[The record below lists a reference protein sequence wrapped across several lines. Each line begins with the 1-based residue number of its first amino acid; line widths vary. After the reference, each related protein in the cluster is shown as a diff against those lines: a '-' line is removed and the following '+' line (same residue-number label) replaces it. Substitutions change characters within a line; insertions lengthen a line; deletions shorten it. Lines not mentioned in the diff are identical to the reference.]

1 MASKKSK
8 SAPTD
13 EELLAQ
19 FEDLGAE
26 GPASKVSKTSASKAP
41 TKHVAAP
48 AQSEQDL
55 LAELNNLATQRP
67 ISRPSTPSFKA
78 TAVGNAGNK
87 SPKRI
92 STTTPTPGG
101 RSSEERLSTGHGA
114 RKSGESTR
122 SIHQS
127 FTPATTE
134 ESPEPEAKP
143 LTSTSSGGGWWGGL
157 LSSATAA
164 VNQAQA
170 VVKEIQKNE
179 EAQRW
184 AEQMKGNVGA
194 LKGFGKCSMFRL
206 FLADLTWVLGGDL
219 RSLALPTFQNILQT
233 IAPPI
238 SSHER
243 LQIHITH
250 DLSGY
255 PTLDPLIYSVFSR
268 VMSQVE
274 GGELM
279 VVQKGK
285 EASPRRGS
293 EHGASG
299 KQVSGWNDGP
309 WWRSTDKRSINAV
322 KGILEGSKL
331 ARASAES
338 YSAEYFAASGGVEEA
353 AKQATEKLSES
364 NPTRDSDIFLSIQT
378 ICQPTPNGL
387 FAAGQSSEKEST
399 SIKEAD
405 EAMVAEEVLFA
416 VCLHDPIYG
425 IAFHALSQHIPSQWV
440 DWLDASSSADGLL
453 PESIA
458 EIIESGGVDP
468 REWVAEW
475 IEETLTL
482 AIGVVAQRYVARR
495 MGVGEGGVGKGKMKA
510 DRGAGET
517 IECGGGEAA
526 RAIGGM

>member
-8 SAPTD
+8 TAPTD

-19 FEDLGAE
+19 FEDLGTE
-26 GPASKVSKTSASKAP
+26 GPAPKLTKTSTSKASG
-41 TKHVAAP
+41 KHTSAT

-55 LAELNNLATQRP
+55 LAELGNLATQRP
-67 ISRPSTPSFKA
+67 SSRPSTPSLKST
-78 TAVGNAGNK
+78 TAAGTGAR
-87 SPKRI
+87 SPKRSAI
-92 STTTPTPGG
+92 PTPTPGG
-101 RSSEERLSTGHGA
+101 RPSEERSASGA
-114 RKSGESTR
+114 QPRKSGESTR
-122 SIHQS
+122 SFHQS

-134 ESPEPEAKP
+134 ESPEPESKP
-143 LTSTSSGGGWWGGL
+143 APAASIGGGWWGGL
-157 LSSATAA
+157 LSTATAA
-164 VNQAQA
+164 VSQAQA
-170 VVKEIQKNE
+170 AVKEIQKNE

-194 LKGFGKCSMFRL
+194 LKG
-206 FLADLTWVLGGDL
+206 LGGDL

-274 GGELM
+274 GGDLM

-285 EASPRRGS
+285 EASPRRES
-293 EHGASG
+293 EHGISG
-299 KQVSGWNDGP
+299 KPVGGWNDGP

-322 KGILEGSKL
+322 RGVVEGSKL

-338 YSAEYFAASGGVEEA
+338 YSAEHFASRGGVEEA
-353 AKQATEKLSES
+353 AKQATETLSES
-364 NPTRDSDIFLSIQT
+364 NPTRNSDIFLAIQA
-378 ICQPTPNGL
+378 INQPVPKDL
-387 FAAGQSSEKEST
+387 FAAGPPSEEGSSAVQE
-399 SIKEAD
+399 
-405 EAMVAEEVLFA
+405 AEETKSTDEIIFA
-416 VCLHDPIYG
+416 IYLHDPIHG
-425 IAFHALSQHIPSQWV
+425 IVFHALSQCVPGQWI
-440 DWLDASSSADGLL
+440 DWLDASSPADGVL

-475 IEETLTL
+475 IEETLSL
-482 AIGVVAQRYVARR
+482 AVGIVAQRYVARR
-495 MGVGEGGVGKGKMKA
+495 MGVGEGGVRKGKMKA
-510 DRGAGET
+510 DKGAGET
-517 IECGGGEAA
+517 LEGGGGEAA